1 MLKMNRTMEN
11 LIESINENEN
21 AGIRL
26 SLNTFGNILLPDFIE
41 INEVVLLNVPY
52 GSVPEQIDSS
62 VIEGL
67 YMDKTG
73 YEASRNEFYVNS
85 YVDYEEGQELIVLGF
100 GLKLLKCWGYKLKRD
115 FPNYHFCLILSYS
128 DGDVILRFHMLR
140 EDEQGWLANDLEG
153 YKLEGVLFEEI

>member
-62 VIEGL
+62 
-67 YMDKTG
+67 K
-73 YEASRNEFYVNS
+73 
-85 YVDYEEGQELIVLGF
+85 
-100 GLKLLKCWGYKLKRD
+100 
-115 FPNYHFCLILSYS
+115 
-128 DGDVILRFHMLR
+128 
-140 EDEQGWLANDLEG
+140 
-153 YKLEGVLFEEI
+153 